1 MTESSIDTTTAAPPN
16 RSGASL
22 GRLLTLLLPATTAMY
37 GLFQGIQQILLP
49 AQVEHIDAAAKVGN
63 LALLTT
69 LAAIASMI
77 ALPTGGAVSDR
88 TRSRFGRRTPWIVI
102 MSAVSGLLM
111 VVMGLST
118 NLTVL
123 AVAYML
129 LWFVANFYQGA
140 ISAILP
146 DRVPVERRGVASA
159 VIGLG
164 TPLGILYAVNL
175 VARVSQF
182 WGYAIV
188 GGIFV
193 LASLALAFGAR
204 EESSRD
210 LTRTPRT
217 RRNTS
222 HVVRS
227 FFEAFASRDFTFA
240 FISRAALFLSYF
252 TVSGYLYYTLQ
263 DYVGAA
269 NLPDKANEGRD
280 FGILAVATGLPQIL
294 SSVIAG
300 ALITFLGGYTALYIF
315 GAACAVTSG
324 VVIMRVRSVR

>member
-1 MTESSIDTTTAAPPN
+1 MTEPSTDTSATSASGAAPAPPPTP
-16 RSGASL
+16 GAPL
-22 GRLLTLLLPATTAMY
+22 GRLLALVLPATTAMY

-102 MSAVSGLLM
+102 MSAVSALLM

-118 NLTVL
+118 NLGVL
-123 AVAYML
+123 ALAYML

-164 TPLGILYAVNL
+164 TPLGILYAVNPQGQL
-175 VARVSQF
+175 LFYRDNNRNVTGDVNTPSIIGQ
-182 WGYAIV
+182 
-188 GGIFV
+188 GG
-193 LASLALAFGAR
+193 
-204 EESSRD
+204 
-210 LTRTPRT
+210 
-217 RRNTS
+217 
-222 HVVRS
+222 
-227 FFEAFASRDFTFA
+227 
-240 FISRAALFLSYF
+240 
-252 TVSGYLYYTLQ
+252 
-263 DYVGAA
+263 
-269 NLPDKANEGRD
+269 
-280 FGILAVATGLPQIL
+280 
-294 SSVIAG
+294 
-300 ALITFLGGYTALYIF
+300 
-315 GAACAVTSG
+315 
-324 VVIMRVRSVR
+324 